1 MKMTYKEIAS
11 MIAEVGIPYA
21 YYQFPEDTIEGPP
34 FICFYYPKDA
44 NFDADNTP
52 YAPATALTIELYTDE
67 KDFELESTLEGVLIS
82 HGLNFD
88 KSETYLD
95 SEKMQMEIY
104 ETEILIDNTPETPT
118 EVEQTNG
125 EQS

>member
-21 YYQFPEDTIEGPP
+21 YYQFPEDTIKGPP
-34 FICFYYPKDA
+34 FICFFYPQDA
-44 NFDADNTP
+44 NFDADNMP
-52 YAPATALTIELYTDE
+52 YAPATVLTIELYTDA
-67 KDFELESTLEGVLIS
+67 KDFTLESTLEGVLIS
-82 HGLNFD
+82 HGLNFA

-95 SEKMQMEIY
+95 TEKMQMEIY
-104 ETEILIDNTPETPT
+104 NTEILIDLTPETPT

>member
-21 YYQFPEDTIEGPP
+21 YYQFPEDTIKGPP
-34 FICFYYPKDA
+34 FICFYYPEDA
-44 NFDADNTP
+44 NFGADNIP
-52 YAPATALTIELYTDE
+52 YAPATELTIELYTDA
-67 KDFELESTLEGVLIS
+67 KDFTLESTLEGVLIS

-88 KSETYLD
+88 KSETYLNT
-95 SEKMQMEIY
+95 EKMQMEIY
-104 ETEILIDNTPETPT
+104 STQILIDDTPETPT

-125 EQS
+125 E

>member
-1 MKMTYKEIAS
+1 MTYEEVAS

-21 YYQFPEDTIEGPP
+21 YYQFPEDTGQQPP
-34 FICFYYPKDA
+34 FICFYYPNSD
-44 NFDADNTP
+44 NFSADNLP
-52 YAPATALTIELYTDE
+52 YTLIKALTIELYTDA
-67 KDFELESTLEGVLIS
+67 KDFTLESTLEGVLIS
-82 HGLNFD
+82 HGLNFA
-88 KSETYLD
+88 KSETYLN

-104 ETEILIDNTPETPT
+104 TTKILIDDEPIT

>member
-21 YYQFPEDTIEGPP
+21 YYQFPDDTIEGPP
-34 FICFYYPKDA
+34 FICFFYPQDA
-44 NFDADNTP
+44 NFDADNLP
-52 YAPATALTIELYTDE
+52 YAPATALTIELYTDA
-67 KDFELESTLEGVLIS
+67 KDFTLESTLEGVLIS
-82 HGLNFD
+82 HGLNFA

-104 ETEILIDNTPETPT
+104 TTEILIDDEPIT

-125 EQS
+125 